1 MYPSGTGRD
10 AAGSEHRDPRI
21 GPPAKIKPSTEAG
34 DRDDVLS
41 GKTVLLG
48 ITGSIA
54 AYKALQIVRDL
65 TAIGAQVRVVLT
77 PTAHRFVP
85 ALTLQVFSGHPV
97 FSDLFD
103 PHDDVLH
110 LTLARDADLILIAPA
125 TAHFMA
131 KMAAGLSDDL
141 LGNLLLSA
149 TAPVLVAPA
158 MDLNMWSHPT
168 VRQNVSC
175 LRERGIVVIDP
186 DVGPLASGAI
196 GAGRLVEPAVIL
208 SHLRAALGQKTIS
221 CTELPLKDDVVL
233 VTAGPTREP
242 IDPVRF
248 ISNRSSG
255 KMGYAIAEVAQQWGA
270 RVILISGPTALIAP
284 EGVLCVPVQTAHE
297 MRQAVERYH
306 PEVTL
311 FVAAAAVS
319 DYRTRES
326 SGKLKKTGRPR
337 PILLEETEDILASLK
352 ARKGERFW
360 VGFAAETEALL
371 ENAQKKLKQK
381 GLDLIVA
388 NDVTQPGAGFDV
400 STNIAHLMDAHG
412 KSTPLPMMSKTALA
426 ARILEEVLMIRGD
439 YTAPPRRRR

>member
-1 MYPSGTGRD
+1 MGPSGMERD
-10 AAGSEHRDPRI
+10 AASFAHHAPRV
-21 GPPAKIKPSTEAG
+21 GFPAEARSIEAAG
-34 DRDDVLS
+34 HDILS

-65 TAIGAQVRVVLT
+65 TAIGARVRVVLT
-77 PTAHRFVP
+77 PTARRFVP
-85 ALTLQVFSGHPV
+85 AITLQVFSGHPV
-97 FSDLFD
+97 FCDLFD
-103 PHDDVLH
+103 PHDDILH

-149 TAPVLVAPA
+149 TAPVVVAPA
-158 MDLNMWSHPT
+158 MDLNMWTHPA

-175 LRERGIVVIDP
+175 LRERGVVVIDP

-196 GAGRLVEPAVIL
+196 GAGRLVEPDAIL
-208 SHLRAALGQKTIS
+208 SHLRAVLDRKRDRKTGLHAD
-221 CTELPLKDDVVL
+221 LPLKDDVVL
-233 VTAGPTREP
+233 ITAGPTREP

-255 KMGYAIAEVAQQWGA
+255 KMGYAVAEVARQWGA
-270 RVILISGPTALIAP
+270 RVILISGPTALTAP

-297 MRQAVERYH
+297 MQQAVKQYH
-306 PEVTL
+306 PEATL
-311 FVAAAAVS
+311 LVAAAAVS

-337 PILLEETEDILASLK
+337 PILLEETEDILACLK

-360 VGFAAETEALL
+360 VGFAAETESLV

-388 NDVTQPGAGFDV
+388 NDVTKPGAGFDL
-400 STNIAHLMDAHG
+400 STNIAHLIDTHG
-412 KSTPLPMMSKTALA
+412 KITPLPMMSKKALA
-426 ARILEEVLMIRGD
+426 ARILEEVLALR
-439 YTAPPRRRR
+439 